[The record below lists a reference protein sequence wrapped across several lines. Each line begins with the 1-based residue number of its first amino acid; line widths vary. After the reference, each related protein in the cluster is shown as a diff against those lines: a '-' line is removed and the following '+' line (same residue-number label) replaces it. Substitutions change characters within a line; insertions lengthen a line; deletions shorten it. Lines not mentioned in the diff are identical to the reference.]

1 MLAERVKEWTAP
13 WVAEGR
19 EQGLKEGIEHGI
31 EQGLAEERTLLCRLA
46 ARKFT
51 TETAP
56 RLSVVLEHL
65 SDPEHLA
72 LAGDWIIECET
83 EEELLDRAGR
93 GQVEQAPGW
102 QRPPIPVTSRRD
114 RRSSACAN
122 TELEPVASL
131 EQILALVAD
140 ARRWRAAWV
149 AEGYEQG
156 IEDGI
161 EQGIQQARAGERRLL
176 CRMAAR
182 KFTDTPPRLSALLQ
196 RLSDPERLA
205 LVGEWII
212 EYETEEELLAR
223 VNDAEHHER
232 GLKEGIEQGRAEER
246 KLLCR
251 LAARKFRT
259 KTPPPLLSAVLEHL
273 SDPEHLALVGDWIIE
288 CQTEGELLSQIEDVL
303 PQRGRP
309 RISGR

>member
-56 RLSVVLEHL
+56 RLS
-65 SDPEHLA
+65 
-72 LAGDWIIECET
+72 
-83 EEELLDRAGR
+83 
-93 GQVEQAPGW
+93 
-102 QRPPIPVTSRRD
+102 
-114 RRSSACAN
+114 
-122 TELEPVASL
+122 
-131 EQILALVAD
+131 
-140 ARRWRAAWV
+140 
-149 AEGYEQG
+149 
-156 IEDGI
+156 
-161 EQGIQQARAGERRLL
+161 
-176 CRMAAR
+176 
-182 KFTDTPPRLSALLQ
+182 
-196 RLSDPERLA
+196 
-205 LVGEWII
+205 
-212 EYETEEELLAR
+212 
-223 VNDAEHHER
+223 
-232 GLKEGIEQGRAEER
+232 
-246 KLLCR
+246 
-251 LAARKFRT
+251 
-259 KTPPPLLSAVLEHL
+259 AVLEHL

>member
-1 MLAERVKEWTAP
+1 MLAERVREWTAP

-19 EQGLKEGIEHGI
+19 EQGLKEGVEHGI
-31 EQGLAEERTLLCRLA
+31 EQGRAEERRLLCRLA

-51 TETAP
+51 TETTP
-56 RLSVVLEHL
+56 RLSAVLDHL
-65 SDPEHLA
+65 SDPKRLA
-72 LAGDWIIECET
+72 QVGDWIIECET
-83 EEELLDRAGR
+83 EEELFDRAGR
-93 GQVEQAPGW
+93 GHVEQAPGR
-102 QRPPIPVTSRRD
+102 QRPPIPVTSCRD

-140 ARRWRAAWV
+140 TRRWRAAWV

-156 IEDGI
+156 LEDGI
-161 EQGIQQARAGERRLL
+161 EQGIQQARAEERMLL
-176 CRMAAR
+176 CRMTAR

-212 EYETEEELLAR
+212 ECETEEELLAR

-232 GLKEGIEQGRAEER
+232 GLKEGIELGRAEER

-259 KTPPPLLSAVLEHL
+259 KTPPLLSAVLEHL

-288 CQTEGELLSQIEDVL
+288 CDTQGELLSQIEDVL
-303 PQRGRP
+303 PQRGHP
-309 RISGR
+309 SISGR

>member
-1 MLAERVKEWTAP
+1 MRAERVREWTAP

-31 EQGLAEERTLLCRLA
+31 EQGRAEERKLLCRLA

-56 RLSVVLEHL
+56 RLSAVLDHL
-65 SDPEHLA
+65 SDPKRLA
-72 LAGDWIIECET
+72 QVGDWIIECET
-83 EEELLDRAGR
+83 EEELLDCAGR
-93 GQVEQAPGW
+93 GHVEQAPGR
-102 QRPPIPVTSRRD
+102 QRPPIPVTSRRALSS
-114 RRSSACAN
+114 RMRSIFALDS
-122 TELEPVASL
+122 VASL
-131 EQILALVAD
+131 KRMSALLKD
-140 ARRWRAAWV
+140 EKMLRAAW
-149 AEGYEQG
+149 AEEGYEQG
-156 IEDGI
+156 VKDGI
-161 EQGIQQARAGERRLL
+161 EQGVEQARAEERRLL
-176 CRMAAR
+176 CRMTAR

-212 EYETEEELLAR
+212 ECETEEELLAR

-303 PQRGRP
+303 PQRGHP
-309 RISGR
+309 SISGR